1 MQKQDRPV
9 AFFDS
14 GLGGISVLR
23 ETVRLLP
30 QENYLY
36 YGDSLHAPYGV
47 KSEAQIQALSLA
59 AAEHLVSAGAKAIVV
74 ACNTAT
80 SAAIGLLRQVYP
92 DIPVIGTEPALK
104 PAVEKYPGGRI
115 LVMATPMTIRQEK
128 FQALKRQFDDQAQII
143 GLPCEG
149 LMEFVE
155 RGELRGSA
163 VEAYLAEKLAPYL
176 REPVDGIVLG
186 CTHYPFLTG
195 AIRRIVG
202 PGPEIMDGSHGV
214 AMQLA
219 RKLAEEGYTLIFYP
233 HVEMQKYMPLFRA
246 HAPSCKNIILAD
258 RTTHDV
264 QDLLMRCSLLI
275 TDYSS
280 VFFDVA
286 YLHKPVIYYQFDDE
300 EFRAYHYQEGYFDY
314 KTLGFGPVCDTEDAL
329 LEQISQAFANHM
341 QMSPLYQKRTDE
353 FFPLR
358 DDGNCKRTY
367 EAIRRLK

>member
-1 MQKQDRPV
+1 MQNQDRPI

-47 KSEAQIQALSLA
+47 RPEAEIRALAGA
-59 AAEHLVSAGAKAIVV
+59 AAEQLVQAGAKALVV

-80 SAAIGLLRQVYP
+80 SAAIVQLREAYP

-219 RKLAEEGYTLIFYP
+219 RKLAENGMLRSSDAPGAAVFENSLDEPEILALSRA
-233 HVEMQKYMPLFRA
+233 LFRY
-246 HAPSCKNIILAD
+246 
-258 RTTHDV
+258 
-264 QDLLMRCSLLI
+264 QD
-275 TDYSS
+275 
-280 VFFDVA
+280 
-286 YLHKPVIYYQFDDE
+286 E
-300 EFRAYHYQEGYFDY
+300 
-314 KTLGFGPVCDTEDAL
+314 
-329 LEQISQAFANHM
+329 
-341 QMSPLYQKRTDE
+341 
-353 FFPLR
+353 
-358 DDGNCKRTY
+358 
-367 EAIRRLK
+367 

>member
-1 MQKQDRPV
+1 MQNQDRPI

-47 KSEAQIQALSLA
+47 RPEAEIRALAGA
-59 AAEHLVSAGAKAIVV
+59 AAEQLVQAGAKALVV

-80 SAAIGLLRQVYP
+80 SAAIVQLREAYP

-128 FQALKRQFDDQAQII
+128 FQALKAQYDDQAEII
-143 GLPCEG
+143 GLACGG

-155 RGELRGSA
+155 RGELRGEA
-163 VEAYLAEKLAPYL
+163 LDAYLFDK
-176 REPVDGIVLG
+176 VDAIVLG

-202 PGPEIMDGSHGV
+202 RGPEILDGSHGV
-214 AMQLA
+214 AMQLGAGSPPRACSA
-219 RKLAEEGYTLIFYP
+219 RRAGQGPWSSGTRWTSRRSLRSAARCCNIGKTEKRRPAGRHFFSEKIKKRLTLFLPGLLYCTCKKFRLSGKEGGSLCFQLANI
-233 HVEMQKYMPLFRA
+233 LFTAWKACAR
-246 HAPSCKNIILAD
+246 S
-258 RTTHDV
+258 R
-264 QDLLMRCSLLI
+264 
-275 TDYSS
+275 
-280 VFFDVA
+280 
-286 YLHKPVIYYQFDDE
+286 KPE
-300 EFRAYHYQEGYFDY
+300 
-314 KTLGFGPVCDTEDAL
+314 
-329 LEQISQAFANHM
+329 S
-341 QMSPLYQKRTDE
+341 
-353 FFPLR
+353 
-358 DDGNCKRTY
+358 
-367 EAIRRLK
+367 

>member
-115 LVMATPMTIRQEK
+115 LVMATPMTIKQEK
-128 FQALKRQFDDQAQII
+128 FQALKHQFDDRAQII

-163 VEAYLAEKLAPYL
+163 VEAYLTEKLAPYL

-202 PGPEIMDGSHGV
+202 PEPEIMTAATAS
-214 AMQLA
+214 
-219 RKLAEEGYTLIFYP
+219 
-233 HVEMQKYMPLFRA
+233 
-246 HAPSCKNIILAD
+246 
-258 RTTHDV
+258 
-264 QDLLMRCSLLI
+264 RCSSNGSLRKAVCCANAANRERRFLKI
-275 TDYSS
+275 PSTSRRSS
-280 VFFDVA
+280 PSAGHCSGTGMNKSTRGV
-286 YLHKPVIYYQFDDE
+286 
-300 EFRAYHYQEGYFDY
+300 
-314 KTLGFGPVCDTEDAL
+314 
-329 LEQISQAFANHM
+329 
-341 QMSPLYQKRTDE
+341 
-353 FFPLR
+353 
-358 DDGNCKRTY
+358 
-367 EAIRRLK
+367 

>member
-47 KSEAQIQALSLA
+47 KSEAQIRALALTA
-59 AAEHLVSAGAKAIVV
+59 AQKLITAGAKAIVV

-80 SAAIGLLRQVYP
+80 SAAIGLLRQTWP

-115 LVMATPMTIRQEK
+115 LVMATPMTIKQEK
-128 FQALKRQFDDQAQII
+128 FQALKQQFDAQAQII

-155 RGELRGSA
+155 RGELRGAA

-176 REPVDGIVLG
+176 RQPLDAIVLG
-186 CTHYPFLTG
+186 CTHYPFLMG
-195 AIRRIVG
+195 SIRKIVG
-202 PGPEIMDGSHGV
+202 SEPEILDGSHGV
-214 AMQLA
+214 AMQLQRELA
-219 RKLAEEGYTLIFYP
+219 RTSMLRTGAGAGTTQFLNSLDEPE
-233 HVEMQKYMPLFRA
+233 
-246 HAPSCKNIILAD
+246 ILALS
-258 RTTHDV
+258 RALFHY
-264 QDLLMRCSLLI
+264 R
-275 TDYSS
+275 
-280 VFFDVA
+280 
-286 YLHKPVIYYQFDDE
+286 E
-300 EFRAYHYQEGYFDY
+300 ER
-314 KTLGFGPVCDTEDAL
+314 
-329 LEQISQAFANHM
+329 
-341 QMSPLYQKRTDE
+341 
-353 FFPLR
+353 
-358 DDGNCKRTY
+358 
-367 EAIRRLK
+367 